1 MGEHDPTQIMTAQA
15 AMPNLLPL
23 NVQIENIVMR
33 HRRSVTLRLEYKQ
46 RLWIAAMG
54 SHMQGSTV
62 GPQDA
67 LEQLRKSLD
76 LAALRNEDTREIP
89 TDETELEQ
97 DRGVSAPV
105 ALLLAL
111 IFTAVGYAISQ
122 LIGMCS

>member
-1 MGEHDPTQIMTAQA
+1 MGEHDPTQVMASRSLPDL
-15 AMPNLLPL
+15 MPLG
-23 NVQIENIVMR
+23 VQIENLVLKN
-33 HRRSVTLRLEYKQ
+33 RRSVTLRMEYKQ
-46 RLWIAAMG
+46 KLWIAAMG
-54 SHMQGSTV
+54 SHMQGSTI

-89 TDETELEQ
+89 TDETDLEQ
-97 DRGVSAPV
+97 ERGVSAPF

-122 LIGMCS
+122 LIGLLS